1 MPSLESPHRADPRA
15 PTETTPSRRVRV
27 DLLLLGGLL
36 LLSVFL
42 APTLHNGFRADDT
55 WSSEV
60 HGALQ
65 LSGQSL
71 PGRLWDTA
79 VGFWHSG
86 RPTPL
91 GPTQIIAFSWVFNDH
106 PVLYHVMLVLLVVV
120 AAWALY
126 ALVRELAL
134 PRSVAVLIVVIL
146 AGTIQLRSFHDPVL
160 GYYGTTQIVLA
171 LTLGSLLFFVRWLRG
186 GVSRHFVWSF
196 LLFLPCPLLY
206 EGAYPLVALHLAMAF
221 YERRGWA
228 AVRACAP
235 FLALSAV
242 FVALSLIARATATE
256 LVPGYE
262 VSGNPWAAVRT
273 FLIQL
278 FAPIPGSTLI
288 FRGEYANFL
297 PLGSSPTKAE
307 LLAGAWRGLAV
318 FALVLVLAL
327 RLAGRGGARLP
338 MPGAL
343 GRIAVV
349 GVVLWTASVL
359 FVAAAPKYQTELVVG
374 KGHLP
379 TLIQSFGWALMIVAG
394 VLALARVAAR
404 RSGLALRALIVGAA
418 ALIAFGAGV
427 NGYNNMRVVALEV
440 AITKTREMLE
450 SAARDGALALVPTR
464 ATVLFSP
471 QDLHWP
477 TGGFAQAP
485 WTLQALLMD
494 RTGRVFDSRPTT
506 MTTRFDCP
514 ANDKAPDCLAPTA
527 QEAAWVRVRA
537 RRGGGSVI
545 VARLVASPTRTVEAQ
560 VARDLR
566 VYARA
571 DGTGAP
577 APPRLVG
584 TTASGRPWSSDA
596 LAWKRVSEGDGWAI
610 YSGRAEGAAPVAS
623 QLDDA
628 NAEVNFL
635 ALPPSDQL
643 VRIYGTKSL
652 LP

>member
-1 MPSLESPHRADPRA
+1 VDP
-15 PTETTPSRRVRV
+15 
-27 DLLLLGGLL
+27 LLLGGLML
-36 LLSVFL
+36 LAVFL
-42 APTLHNGFRADDT
+42 AFTLHNGFRADDT

-60 HGALQ
+60 HGALE

-91 GPTQIIAFSWVFNDH
+91 GPTQIFAFSWAFNDQ

-120 AAWALY
+120 AAWVLY
-126 ALVRELAL
+126 ALVREFGL
-134 PRSVAVLIVVIL
+134 PRSVALLTVVIL

-171 LTLGSLLFFVRWLRG
+171 LALGSLLFFVRWLRNG
-186 GVSRHFVWSF
+186 ESRHFVWSF

-221 YERRGWA
+221 YERRGWG

-235 FLALSAV
+235 FLVLSAV

-262 VSGNPWAAVRT
+262 VSSNPWAMLRT
-273 FLIQL
+273 FVIQL
-278 FAPIPGSTLI
+278 FAPIPGSTLM
-288 FRGEYANFL
+288 FRADHANFL
-297 PLGSSPTKAE
+297 SLGSSPTKAE

-327 RLAGRGGARLP
+327 RLAGRDGARLP
-338 MPGAL
+338 MPGVL

-349 GVVLWTASVL
+349 GGVLWTTSVL
-359 FVAAAPKYQTELVVG
+359 FVAAAPKYQIELVAG

-379 TLIQSFGWALMIVAG
+379 TLLQSFGWALVIVAAL
-394 VLALARVAAR
+394 LALARVATR
-404 RSGLALRALIVGAA
+404 RSVLALRLLIVVAS
-418 ALIAFGAGV
+418 ALLGFGAGV

-440 AITKTREMLE
+440 PITEAREMLE
-450 SAARDGALALVPTR
+450 SAARDGALASIPTR

-471 QDLHWP
+471 QDLQWP

-514 ANDKAPDCLAPTA
+514 ASDKAPDCLGPTA
-527 QEAAWVRVRA
+527 REAAWVRVRT

-545 VARLVASPTRTVEAQ
+545 VGRLVASRTRGVEAQ

-571 DGTGAP
+571 DGSGAP

-584 TTASGRPWSSDA
+584 TTASGRPWISDG
-596 LAWKRVSEGDGWAI
+596 LGWKRVSEGDGWAI
-610 YSGRAEGAAPVAS
+610 YTSRAEGDAPVAS

-628 NAEVNFL
+628 DAKVNFL

-643 VRIYGTKSL
+643 VRIHGTKSL